1 MRDFEMLNPIIAIVG
16 RPNVGKSTL
25 FNCLTKTR
33 QALVADMP
41 GLTRDSLCGKGV
53 VGEYPYEIIDTG
65 GVKTPENE
73 IEVLVVGQLQ
83 QAIDGADAIL
93 FVVDGR
99 NGLNHIDKEI
109 AQMLRS
115 KNKPMALVVNK
126 TDGLDPD
133 VAQSEFYSLGFEYV
147 YPISAAHNRGIHLLM
162 ECFQSDCQVVFKAD
176 EIVGE
181 PIEWVEGLEPE
192 EPQALKMAIIGRP
205 NVGKS
210 TLTNRLLKAD
220 RVVVFDEPGTTRDSI
235 YINMTHHNKPYIII
249 DTAGVRRK
257 SRVHETIE
265 KFSVI
270 KSLQAI
276 KDAHVVVLMLNG
288 QEDIVDQDL
297 RLLEMIL
304 QTGRAVVVVINKW
317 DGLENDQKEDIRKKI
332 GYKFNFAPNLK
343 FHYISALHGSG
354 VGDIF
359 ELVQEAY
366 ASSTQEMSTHKL
378 TKILEQAIASHPPPS
393 SHGGRIKLRYAHC
406 GGHNPPTIIIHGNQ
420 TDSLP
425 EHYKRYLNNT
435 FSDALR
441 LVGTPLKMIY
451 KTAENPYAGKRN
463 KLTPRQLFKRKRLIS
478 HVKGK

>member
-1 MRDFEMLNPIIAIVG
+1 MREQQMLNPIIAIVG

-25 FNCLTKTR
+25 FNCLTRTR
-33 QALVADMP
+33 QSLVIDMP
-41 GLTRDSLCGKGV
+41 GSTRDTLYGQGV
-53 VGEYPYEIIDTG
+53 VGEYPYEIVDTG
-65 GVKTPENE
+65 GLKTPENG
-73 IEVLVVGQLQ
+73 IEVVVVGLLQ
-83 QAIDGADAIL
+83 QAIEDADAIL

-99 NGLNHIDKEI
+99 NGLTPIDKEI

-126 TDGLDPD
+126 TDGLDPE
-133 VAQSEFYSLGFEYV
+133 VAQSEFYSLGFKYI
-147 YPISAAHNRGIHLLM
+147 YPISAAHNRGISLLM
-162 ECFQSDCQVVFKAD
+162 ESFQQDCRSVFVADDLEQEVIESDTD
-176 EIVGE
+176 
-181 PIEWVEGLEPE
+181 L
-192 EPQALKMAIIGRP
+192 EPQALKIAIIGRP

-235 YINMTHHNKPYIII
+235 YIKMIHHNKPYIII

-257 SRVHETIE
+257 SRIHETIE

-276 KDAHVVVLMLNG
+276 KDANVVILMFNG

-297 RLLEMIL
+297 RLLDMIL
-304 QTGRAVVVVINKW
+304 QTGRAVVVAINKW
-317 DGLENDQKEDIRKKI
+317 DGLDSEQKEDIRKKI

-354 VGDIF
+354 VGDLF
-359 ELVQEAY
+359 DLVQEAY
-366 ASSTQEMSTHKL
+366 ESATQEMSTNKL
-378 TKILEQAIASHPPPS
+378 TKILEQAVASHPPPS

-406 GGHNPPTIIIHGNQ
+406 GGHNPPVIIIHGNQ

-425 EHYKRYLNNT
+425 EHYKRYLNNN

-441 LVGTPLKMIY
+441 LIGTPLKIIY
-451 KTAENPYAGKRN
+451 KTSENPYAGKRN
-463 KLTPRQLFKRKRLIS
+463 KLTPRQLFKRKRLMS
-478 HVKGK
+478 HVKKRQE

>member
-1 MRDFEMLNPIIAIVG
+1 MKDQKMLNPIIAIVG

-41 GLTRDSLCGKGV
+41 GSTRDRLCAKGM
-53 VGEYPYEIIDTG
+53 VGDYPYEIVDTG
-65 GVKTPENE
+65 GLKTPENG
-73 IEVLVVGQLQ
+73 IEELSITQLQ
-83 QAIDGADAIL
+83 QAIEEADAIL

-99 NGLNHIDKEI
+99 AGLTPLDSEI
-109 AQMLRS
+109 AQMLRL
-115 KNKPMALVVNK
+115 KNKTVALVVNK
-126 TDGLDPD
+126 TDGIDPD
-133 VAQSEFYSLGFEYV
+133 VAQSEFYTLGFEHI
-147 YPISAAHNRGIHLLM
+147 YPIAASHNRGVTALM
-162 ECFQSDCQVVFKAD
+162 EEFQIDCPSLFVQ
-176 EIVGE
+176 EGE
-181 PIEWVEGLEPE
+181 GFEEEALEE
-192 EPQALKMAIIGRP
+192 NRALKMAIIGRP

-220 RVVVFDEPGTTRDSI
+220 RVIVFDEPGTTRDSI
-235 YINMTHHNKPYIII
+235 YIQMTHHNRPYVII

-257 SRVHETIE
+257 SRIHETIE

-276 KDAHVVVLMLNG
+276 KDANVVVLMLNG
-288 QEDIVDQDL
+288 QEDVVDQDL

-317 DGLENDQKEDIRKKI
+317 DGLESTQKEDIRKKI

-343 FHYISALHGSG
+343 FHYISALHGTG

-359 ELVQEAY
+359 DLVQEAY
-366 ASSTQEMSTHKL
+366 LSSTQEMSANKL
-378 TKILEQAIASHPPPS
+378 TKILEEAVASHPPPS

-406 GGHNPPTIIIHGNQ
+406 GGHNPPVIVIHGNQ

-435 FSDALR
+435 FSKALR
-441 LVGTPLKMIY
+441 LVGTPLKIQY
-451 KTAENPYAGKRN
+451 RTAENPFAGKRN
-463 KLTPRQLFKRKRLIS
+463 TLTPRQIFKRKRLMS
-478 HVKGK
+478 HVKSKGG